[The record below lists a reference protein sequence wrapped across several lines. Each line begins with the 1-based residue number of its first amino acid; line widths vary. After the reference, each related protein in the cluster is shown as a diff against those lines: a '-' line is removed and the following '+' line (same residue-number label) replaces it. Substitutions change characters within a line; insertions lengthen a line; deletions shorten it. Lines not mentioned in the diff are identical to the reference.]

1 MQYSPTKQSQQ
12 GQDTH
17 VNRAAG
23 LLIDSDR
30 QHVDSDMVMH
40 LYREMLRIR
49 RIEERIAELYPE
61 QEMRC
66 PVHLSIGQE
75 ACAVGVCA
83 ALHCRD
89 WVLSGHRSHA
99 HYLAKAGD
107 LKRMLAEIYGKAT
120 GCSGGKG
127 GSMHL
132 TDLDAGFLG
141 ATPIVGSTI
150 PIAVGA
156 ALSATM
162 RDEDRVVAVFFG
174 DGAAETGV
182 FHESLNFAILKRL
195 PVVFVCEN
203 NLYSVYSPMEVRQ
216 PTGRTIAQLAAGHGL
231 RAEREDGNDVERV
244 WQLAQDAVAQAR
256 TGDGPVFLELLT
268 YRCREHCGPNYDND
282 LGYRTTEE
290 FNAWRERDPV
300 ALCSDRL
307 LAKGQLTDTE
317 REDMERQLRAE
328 IDEAVAFAKSSPFPS
343 AEAFNTHVYA

>member
-1 MQYSPTKQSQQ
+1 MLM
-12 GQDTH
+12 
-17 VNRAAG
+17 R
-23 LLIDSDR
+23 
-30 QHVDSDMVMH
+30 

-49 RIEERIAELYPE
+49 RIEERIAELYAE

-83 ALHCRD
+83 ALERRD

-99 HYLAKAGD
+99 HYLAKGGD

-156 ALSATM
+156 ALSARM
-162 RDEDRVVAVFFG
+162 RGEDRVVAIFFG
-174 DGAAETGV
+174 DGATETGV

-216 PTGRTIAQLAAGHGL
+216 PAGRTIAQLAAGHGL
-231 RAEREDGNDVERV
+231 RAERADGNDVMSV

-256 TGDGPVFLELLT
+256 AGRGPVLLELLT
-268 YRCREHCGPNYDND
+268 YRWREHCGPNYDND
-282 LGYRTTEE
+282 LGYRTLEE
-290 FNAWRERDPV
+290 FETWRDRDPLAV
-300 ALCSDRL
+300 CAERL
-307 LAKGQLTDTE
+307 LPDGHLKEPG
-317 REDMERQLRAE
+317 REELERQLRAE
-328 IDEAVAFAKSSPFPS
+328 IDEAVAFAKSSPFPA
-343 AEAFNTHVYA
+343 AETLMTQVYA